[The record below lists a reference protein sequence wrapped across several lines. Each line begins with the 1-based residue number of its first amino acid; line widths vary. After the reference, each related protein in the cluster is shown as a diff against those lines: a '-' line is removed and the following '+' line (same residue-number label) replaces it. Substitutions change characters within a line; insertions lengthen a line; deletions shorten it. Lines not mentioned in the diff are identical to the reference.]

1 MKIVLSDNG
10 LHKRFAPLTLTR
22 PVGDL
27 RMGILTNTE
36 RWKLLADAEI
46 YYDTEV
52 YLQHKF
58 AMPHPNSCQDGITI
72 NAALIPSKEIAE
84 VILALPDNGV
94 LKFEGI
100 ELAKKGTSAGSVLQ
114 EIEWK
119 GEKPLIISQRWHLYQ
134 FNDIALKNDFRILTG
149 NRVSQPL
156 SDTNTVIGDRSQ
168 IFLEEGAVVEAS
180 ILNTKSGPIY
190 VGKDAEIM
198 EGCIVR
204 GGLALGEHSALKLG
218 TKIYGAVT
226 LGPHCKAGGEV
237 NNAVFQSY
245 SNKGHDGFLGNA
257 LIGEWCNLGADTN
270 TSNLKNN
277 YANVSTYSYEAEA
290 EVKTD
295 VQFMGVCMGDHSKC
309 GINTMFNTATVV
321 GVSCNV
327 FGAEFPNKYIPSF
340 SWGGQNPVPFK
351 FEKAVEYANNM
362 MNRRGLELTEAEMEI
377 LKVVHDLQTES
388 KKYSVEK
395 IREIYPKAYQAWTQE
410 DDERLELLFCEGKKV
425 KELAHIFARK
435 EGAIRSRIRKLELKE
450 KYR

>member
-10 LHKRFAPLTLTR
+10 MHKRFAPLTLTR

-27 RMGILTNTE
+27 RIGILTNTE
-36 RWKLLADAEI
+36 RWKLLSGAEI
-46 YYDTEV
+46 YFETEE
-52 YLQHKF
+52 YLQTKF
-58 AMPHPNSCQDGITI
+58 TLSSYCDITV
-72 NAALIPSKEIAE
+72 NACLIPTKSIAE
-84 VILALPDNGV
+84 VILSLPENGV
-94 LKFEGI
+94 LQFEGI
-100 ELAKKGTSAGSVLQ
+100 ELARKGAATTIV
-114 EIEWK
+114 EWQ
-119 GEKPLIISQRWHLYQ
+119 GEKPLILSQRWHLYQ
-134 FNDIALKNDFRILTG
+134 YNDIALKNDFQLLTE
-149 NRVSQPL
+149 NRTSQPL
-156 SDTNTVIGDRSQ
+156 SQTNTVIGDVSQ

-204 GGLALGEHSALKLG
+204 GGLALCDHSALKLG
-218 TKIYGAVT
+218 TKVYGAVT
-226 LGPHCKAGGEV
+226 LGPHCKVGGEV
-237 NNAVFQSY
+237 NNVVFQAY

-277 YANVSTYSYEAEA
+277 YSNVSTYSYETGNEI
-290 EVKTD
+290 KTD

-327 FGAEFPNKYIPSF
+327 FGAEFPKKHVPSF

-362 MNRRGLELTEAEMEI
+362 MQRRGLKLTEVEVEI
-377 LKVVHDLQTES
+377 LRFVN
-388 KKYSVEK
+388 
-395 IREIYPKAYQAWTQE
+395 
-410 DDERLELLFCEGKKV
+410 
-425 KELAHIFARK
+425 
-435 EGAIRSRIRKLELKE
+435 ELK
-450 KYR
+450 